1 MKRKIGITETLFR
14 DAHQSLLATR
24 LKLEDML
31 SVAEMIDQVG
41 YYSVEMWGGATFDT
55 CLRYLNE
62 DPWERL
68 RVLRKR
74 LPNTK
79 LQMLLRGQNL
89 LAYRQYPDD
98 VVDTFVAKSVE
109 NGIDIIRIFDA
120 LNDTR
125 NLERAIKQL
134 KSWSPCPSVGGL
146 YVSPVHDIQGYVKT
160 AQELAQM
167 GRTLSALRTWLGS

>member
-1 MKRKIGITETLFR
+1 MQRKIGITETLFR

-24 LKLEDML
+24 LKIEHML
-31 SVAEMIDQVG
+31 AVAEMIDEVG
-41 YYSVEMWGGATFDT
+41 YHSVEVWGGATFDT

-68 RVLRKR
+68 RTLRKR
-74 LPNTK
+74 MPRTK

-89 LAYRQYPDD
+89 VAYRQYPDD
-98 VVDTFVAKSVE
+98 VVDTFVAKAVE

-125 NLERAIKQL
+125 NIERALRAVKNRCPRSGVCRLYCQ
-134 KSWSPCPSVGGL
+134 PCS
-146 YVSPVHDIQGYVKT
+146 
-160 AQELAQM
+160 
-167 GRTLSALRTWLGS
+167 